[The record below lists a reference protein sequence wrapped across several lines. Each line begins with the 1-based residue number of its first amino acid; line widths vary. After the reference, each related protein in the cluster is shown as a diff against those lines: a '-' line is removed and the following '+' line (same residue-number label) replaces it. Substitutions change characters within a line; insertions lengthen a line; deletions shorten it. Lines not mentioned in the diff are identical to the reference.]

1 MTIDFKLKTDP
12 EKNDEIYS
20 RNGYVIEMN
29 PATNNELPIITD
41 DLSLLYNQSVAI
53 IATINKGQLIEA
65 PNFGITPTIKQR
77 TQNDDITGQLY
88 QMALM
93 DELSAILTDFFLDN
107 DEITEY
113 VSNNFSTIEILP
125 TRN

>member
-20 RNGYVIEMN
+20 KDGYVIEMN
-29 PATNNELPIITD
+29 PATNNELPIIID

-53 IATINKGQLIEA
+53 IPTINKGQLIES
-65 PNFGITPTIKQR
+65 PDFGITPTIKQR
-77 TQNDDITGQLY
+77 TQNDDITGKLY

-93 DELSAILTDFFLDN
+93 DELSAILTDFFLEN